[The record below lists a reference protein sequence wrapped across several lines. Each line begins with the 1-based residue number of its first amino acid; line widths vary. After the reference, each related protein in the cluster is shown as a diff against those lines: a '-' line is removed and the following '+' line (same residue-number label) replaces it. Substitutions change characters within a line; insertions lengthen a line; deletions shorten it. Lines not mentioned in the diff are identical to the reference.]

1 MESILQKLENLAEL
15 SDEDLSALKGEIV
28 STFKELN
35 KDETVTAESVEQL
48 NSLADASD
56 AVRQELSRRETEVA
70 ELSAAREA
78 AVSRLTEAEAAAEE
92 PEVEDEPDQAADDDE
107 DEKVFAAK
115 EPEASVVEST
125 ETVTELAAE
134 AVEPTAPVEA
144 ELAVE
149 AAAAPEPTPTSAE
162 APEAELAVE
171 EVVVE
176 PAPVEAE
183 LAVEAPEAV
192 ETPAVEAE
200 LSVEEDAASAADAPA
215 EAELAV
221 EDTAAVETE
230 AVTASAE
237 DESREDAEETV
248 TAAANSQELEVPAG
262 REPVLEATKAASV
275 PVTITAAANIPG
287 VRPDSELKDLSE
299 VANAFVKRLQTMGS
313 SVRSADGERL
323 SVATFAAAYPED
335 RYLGDNKDSNS
346 EKIASITAPSA
357 ITAAGG
363 SCAPVEVRY
372 DVFSFNEETGR
383 PVRDA
388 LASFAADRGG
398 VRFVT
403 PPVLADLEGAV
414 STWTLAD
421 DESAVDGTP
430 TKPSLRVECGDEVVV
445 YTDAIPLILTFG
457 NMGARAY
464 PELVARHVELGQ
476 VWHARYAET
485 KLLTRIGALS
495 TAVTGGTLGAEL
507 GITRDFFVNLEQLA
521 AGYRNR
527 YRLDSASPLRVL
539 LPEWLRNAMRA
550 DLVKQSPGDGM
561 DLTFNLSDATIN
573 GFFAARNINVSWFI
587 DGEAGQIMGAQAAG
601 APVTFPA
608 NLVWYLFSEGTFL
621 FLDGGTLDLGV
632 VRDSQLNSTN
642 DYQMFLETFEGVAK
656 IGIESL
662 RVTSP
667 VAIYGAAA
675 ALVDTTA

>member
-1 MESILQKLENLAEL
+1 M
-15 SDEDLSALKGEIV
+15 
-28 STFKELN
+28 
-35 KDETVTAESVEQL
+35 
-48 NSLADASD
+48 
-56 AVRQELSRRETEVA
+56 
-70 ELSAAREA
+70 
-78 AVSRLTEAEAAAEE
+78 
-92 PEVEDEPDQAADDDE
+92 
-107 DEKVFAAK
+107 
-115 EPEASVVEST
+115 
-125 ETVTELAAE
+125 
-134 AVEPTAPVEA
+134 A

-149 AAAAPEPTPTSAE
+149 
-162 APEAELAVE
+162 
-171 EVVVE
+171 E

-200 LSVEEDAASAADAPA
+200 LSVDEDVAPAADSPA

-230 AVTASAE
+230 AVTAAAE

-262 REPVLEATKAASV
+262 REPVLEAKAASV

-299 VANAFVKRLQTMGS
+299 VASALVKRLQTMGN
-313 SVRSADGERL
+313 SVRSADGERM

-335 RYLGDNKDSNS
+335 RYLGDNQLTNA
-346 EKIASITAPSA
+346 EKVASVVAPSA

-550 DLVKQSPGDGM
+550 DLVKQAPGDGM